1 MDSSI
6 SSEKKSPKAF
16 PDEGPSH
23 HPSFFETTKSFGGS
37 LDLATN
43 TVDPQP
49 SAPQQILD
57 CHSGS
62 MLESTKDHVTLK
74 DAPVTAPKCYT
85 CPITGELMRAPVT
98 LVESA
103 QTYEQKAIVDWL
115 EQGTPQINV
124 YLPSFGIR

>member
-6 SSEKKSPKAF
+6 TSEKKSPKAF

-23 HPSFFETTKSFGGS
+23 PSFFETTKSFGGS
-37 LDLATN
+37 LDVAIN
-43 TVDPQP
+43 TGDPQP

-62 MLESTKDHVTLK
+62 VLEPTKDHITLK
-74 DAPVTAPKCYT
+74 EAPVSAPKCYT

-115 EQGTPQINV
+115 EQGTSKPTLNLHFE
-124 YLPSFGIR
+124 Y